1 MFRLVS
7 NIVVF
12 IAIVMWSIIILTF
25 LVITIYNKVNGKAIK
40 KSDKATTQDLTVQSH
55 VIANNPSNIDYEEVR
70 KKDVENIVNS
80 ESSDNSEKNCKT
92 ENNKPKSNKSKSTLI
107 L

>member
-25 LVITIYNKVNGKAIK
+25 LVITIYNIVTGKAIK
-40 KSDKATTQDLTVQSH
+40 KSNKATTQDLTVQSH
-55 VIANNPSNIDYEEVR
+55 TTANNIDYEEVR

-80 ESSDNSEKNCKT
+80 ESSDNSEKNCK

>member
-12 IAIVMWSIIILTF
+12 IAIVMWLIIILTF
-25 LVITIYNKVNGKAIK
+25 LVITIYNKVTGKAIK
-40 KSDKATTQDLTVQSH
+40 KSNKATTQDLTVQSH
-55 VIANNPSNIDYEEVR
+55 TTANNINYEEVR

-80 ESSDNSEKNCKT
+80 ESSDNSEKNCK

>member
-25 LVITIYNKVNGKAIK
+25 LVITIYNKVTGKAIK
-40 KSDKATTQDLTVQSH
+40 KSNKATTQDLTVQSH
-55 VIANNPSNIDYEEVR
+55 TTANNIDYEEVR

-80 ESSDNSEKNCKT
+80 ESSDNSEK
-92 ENNKPKSNKSKSTLI
+92 EL
-107 L
+107 

>member
-25 LVITIYNKVNGKAIK
+25 LVITIYNNVTGKAIK
-40 KSDKATTQDLTVQSH
+40 KSNKATTQDLTVQSH
-55 VIANNPSNIDYEEVR
+55 TTTNNIDYEEVR

-80 ESSDNSEKNCKT
+80 ESSDNSEKNRK

>member
-25 LVITIYNKVNGKAIK
+25 LVITIYNKVTGKAIK
-40 KSDKATTQDLTVQSH
+40 KSNKATTQDLTVQSH
-55 VIANNPSNIDYEEVR
+55 TTTNNIDYEEVR
-70 KKDVENIVNS
+70 KRDVENIVNS
-80 ESSDNSEKNCKT
+80 ESSDNSEKDCK

>member
-12 IAIVMWSIIILTF
+12 VAIVMWSIIILTF
-25 LVITIYNKVNGKAIK
+25 LVITIYNKVTGKAIK
-40 KSDKATTQDLTVQSH
+40 KSNKATTQDLTVRSH
-55 VIANNPSNIDYEEVR
+55 TTANNIDYEEVR

-107 L
+107 F

>member
-25 LVITIYNKVNGKAIK
+25 LVITIYNKVTGKAIK
-40 KSDKATTQDLTVQSH
+40 KSNNATTQDLTVQSH
-55 VIANNPSNIDYEEVR
+55 TTANNIDYEEVR
-70 KKDVENIVNS
+70 KNDVENIVNS
-80 ESSDNSEKNCKT
+80 ESSDNSEKNCK

>member
-25 LVITIYNKVNGKAIK
+25 LVITIYNKVTGKAIK
-40 KSDKATTQDLTVQSH
+40 KSDKTTTQDLTVQSH
-55 VIANNPSNIDYEEVR
+55 ATTNNIDYEEVR